1 MQQRSPPDHRDEELV
16 AHGAGLERLVVV
28 LTDQAVA
35 QDSGLLVEKVGQL
48 VGGEPDDVVVQVLL
62 LHVAQGPMLA
72 NLLEV
77 DDLDGLKALRVAGL
91 GFGQDLGH
99 GVFLLAC
106 SISHTPRAR
115 HC

>member
-1 MQQRSPPDHRDEELV
+1 
-16 AHGAGLERLVVV
+16 
-28 LTDQAVA
+28 
-35 QDSGLLVEKVGQL
+35 
-48 VGGEPDDVVVQVLL
+48 
-62 LHVAQGPMLA
+62 MLA

-77 DDLDGLKALRVAGL
+77 DDLDGLKELRVAGL

-115 HC
+115 HW